1 MQKLSSCGL
10 QSWSLVSYAGA
21 AWVEGAAKVVP
32 KEVAAQAPALI
43 IAMLLLWDGIFTSS
57 CKHACSSACCCTCC
71 CACSCACCCACSCAY
86 CCACYCACLLPLS
99 LSLAWSSIVQQGGAK
114 LLGQCLGTKGS
125 QTAQGL
131 PNSSHPV
138 FGDFMVAKLL
148 GQCLGT
154 KGSQTAQGHPNSSH
168 LPYCDH
174 LPATGFKNCQ
184 NPLVKERICVAVNRG
199 CKCR

>member
-43 IAMLLLWDGIFTSS
+43 IAMLLLWDGIFASS

-114 LLGQCLGTKGS
+114 LFGS
-125 QTAQGL
+125 MSGHKRLADGARPPKFFAPCFWGFYGDEAFGSMSGHERLADGARPPKFFAPPPTA
-131 PNSSHPV
+131 
-138 FGDFMVAKLL
+138 
-148 GQCLGT
+148 T
-154 KGSQTAQGHPNSSH
+154 T
-168 LPYCDH
+168 
-174 LPATGFKNCQ
+174 CQ
-184 NPLVKERICVAVNRG
+184 P
-199 CKCR
+199 